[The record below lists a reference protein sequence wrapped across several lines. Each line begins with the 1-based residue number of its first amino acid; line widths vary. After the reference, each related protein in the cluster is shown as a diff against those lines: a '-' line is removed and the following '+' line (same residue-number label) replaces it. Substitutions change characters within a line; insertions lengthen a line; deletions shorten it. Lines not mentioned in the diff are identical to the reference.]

1 MKVYFDKCSQ
11 AIERANITNTYGLFY
26 SEDLTAD
33 TNIHVHECCEVLFC
47 LSGGKNFLINDR
59 IYEVNDGDVFIIN
72 QFEPHKITFDRN
84 KVFSRFVLQVHPAF
98 LFSSSTEQTDLSKC
112 FFLRTENISHKITLS
127 DEELK
132 EFQQNFMN
140 LKTDYE
146 YGDDIIKNSI
156 ILEILV
162 RLNQIFNERCKE
174 TKYLPSDNNLLV
186 LKSVSYIN
194 SHLSDDLTLEKIAK
208 NSYISVNKLG
218 KLFKTHLGTTV
229 TKYII
234 SRRITEAKKL
244 LKNGK
249 TVSETAELCGFG
261 DYANFIRS
269 FKKSVGVSPGKYAIH
284 N

>member
-1 MKVYFDKCSQ
+1 MKVYFDKCSE
-11 AIERANITNTYGLFY
+11 AIERANNTQTYGMFY

-72 QFEPHKITFDRN
+72 QFEPHKITFNSD

-98 LFSSSTEQTDLSKC
+98 LFNSSTESTDLSKC
-112 FFLRTENISHKITLS
+112 FFLRTENISHKISLS

-132 EFQQNFMN
+132 DFQQNFMK
-140 LKTDYE
+140 LKNNFK
-146 YGDDIIKNSI
+146 YGDDILKTSTV
-156 ILEILV
+156 LEILI
-162 RLNQIFNERCKE
+162 RLNLIFNERCKE
-174 TKYLPSDNNLLV
+174 TKYLPSDNNVLV

-194 SHLSDDLTLEKIAK
+194 QHLSEELTLEKIAK

-249 TVSETAELCGFG
+249 TVSETSELCGFG
-261 DYANFIRS
+261 DYANFIRT
-269 FKKSVGVSPGKYAIH
+269 FKNIVGTSPGKYVK
-284 N
+284 